1 MTNRLLFPAMVVI
14 TIALSAASWH
24 YFGARPSGI
33 LRAKPAEVMDWLP
46 LILRLHIA
54 CGMLAM
60 AGGAA
65 LVFTSSRSHLHRVHR
80 WLGRGY
86 GLSVL
91 FGGLMAAVIAPYA
104 IGGLISCL
112 GFLGMTVVW
121 LYFSGQAVYLAIKGD
136 IISHRKAATYSLA
149 LTYTSLTFRLF
160 LLIPLLTSLPFV
172 PVYRF
177 ASWAS
182 WLIHL
187 GLVAWW
193 LRRTATSK
201 TSLSTSKLELS

>member
-1 MTNRLLFPAMVVI
+1 MVVI

-46 LILRLHIA
+46 LILRIHIA

-60 AGGAA
+60 ATGAT
-65 LVFTSSRSHLHRVHR
+65 LVYTSFRSHLHGVHR

-91 FGGLMAAVIAPYA
+91 VGGLTAAVIAPYA
-104 IGGLISCL
+104 IGGLISGL

-121 LYFSGQAVYLAIKGD
+121 LYFTARAVYLAVNGNIVG
-136 IISHRKAATYSLA
+136 HRKAATYSLA
-149 LTYTSLTFRLF
+149 LTYTSLTFRMF

-187 GLVAWW
+187 CLVAWW
-193 LRRTATSK
+193 LRRAATAK
-201 TSLSTSKLELS
+201 TTLSIPKLELS

>member
-1 MTNRLLFPAMVVI
+1 MTNRLLFPIMVVI

-33 LRAKPAEVMDWLP
+33 LRGKPTEVMDWLP
-46 LILRLHIA
+46 LILRIHIV
-54 CGMLAM
+54 CGVLAL
-60 AGGAA
+60 AIGSA
-65 LVFTSSRSHLHRVHR
+65 LVYTSSRSRLYNAHH

-91 FGGLMAAVIAPYA
+91 VSGLTAAIIAPYA
-104 IGGLISCL
+104 IGGLISSL
-112 GFLGMTVVW
+112 GFLGMTAVW
-121 LYFSGQAVYLAIKGD
+121 LYFSTQTIYLAIKGD
-136 IISHRKAATYSLA
+136 IIGHRKAATYSLA
-149 LTYTSLTFRLF
+149 VTYNALTFRIF
-160 LLIPLLTSLPFV
+160 LLIPLLTSLPFI

-182 WLIHL
+182 WLINL

-193 LRRTATSK
+193 LRRSAMNK
-201 TSLSTSKLELS
+201 NSLSTSKLKLS